1 MNKNKILMM
10 AAVTGLMIGGSNAYA
25 GRDGFEKCKGIAPK
39 GANGC
44 GANDH
49 KCGGFAT
56 KTDSNSEEW
65 VYVKEGSCADI
76 KKAMKSPALREY
88 AREIAGSAVKYQDNA
103 PK

>member
-10 AAVTGLMIGGSNAYA
+10 AAVAGLMIGGSNAYA
-25 GRDGFEKCKGIAPK
+25 GRDGFEKCKGVAPK

-49 KCGGFAT
+49 KCGGFA
-56 KTDSNSEEW
+56 KKDFDSEEW
-65 VYVKEGSCADI
+65 VYVKEGTCDEV

-88 AREIAGSAVKYQDNA
+88 AREIAKSAVKYQGNA

>member
-25 GRDGFEKCKGIAPK
+25 GRDGFEKCKGVAPK

-49 KCGGFAT
+49 KCGGFA
-56 KTDSNSEEW
+56 KNDFDKEEW
-65 VYVKEGSCADI
+65 VYVKEGTCDEV
-76 KKAMKSPALREY
+76 KQGMRSPAMRAY
-88 AREIAGSAVKYQDNA
+88 AKEIAKSAVKYQDNA

>member
-10 AAVTGLMIGGSNAYA
+10 AAVTGLALGGANAYA
-25 GRDGFEKCKGIAPK
+25 GKAGYEKCKGVAPK

-49 KCGGFAT
+49 KCGGFA
-56 KTDSNSEEW
+56 KTDFDSEEW
-65 VYVKEGSCADI
+65 VYVKEGSCAEI

-88 AREIAGSAVKYQDNA
+88 AREIAKSAVKYQDNA